1 MAGSDRVAPGSLAE
15 LAERLHWEGEEG
27 LLLQSLAH
35 RSWCAEQEGK
45 ESNERLELLGD
56 AVLGLVV
63 AEELYRDYPHYQ
75 EGAMAQIRAQVVST
89 SSLAAAAQEMG
100 LDELV
105 LLGKGEESSG
115 GRAKASIL
123 ADCFEAVIGACYLQG
138 GLERARAVILR
149 ELSTSMKEAARAP
162 GREDYKTRLQELV
175 TQRFQDAP
183 VYELSEWGPDHSKRF
198 GATVIVAGEVLGYGE
213 GPSKKEAQQR
223 AAQQGWCRL
232 TEGLGLPDAPRGQE
246 ATAEHEGMEEGG
258 A

>member
-1 MAGSDRVAPGSLAE
+1 
-15 LAERLHWEGEEG
+15 
-27 LLLQSLAH
+27 
-35 RSWCAEQEGK
+35 
-45 ESNERLELLGD
+45 
-56 AVLGLVV
+56 
-63 AEELYRDYPHYQ
+63 
-75 EGAMAQIRAQVVST
+75 
-89 SSLAAAAQEMG
+89 MG

>member
-1 MAGSDRVAPGSLAE
+1 MASSDWVASDSLAR

-63 AEELYRDYPHYQ
+63 AEELYRDYPDYQ

-89 SSLAAAAQEMG
+89 SSLAEAAREMG

-138 GLERARAVILR
+138 GLERARAVILN
-149 ELSTSMKEAARAP
+149 ELSQAMREAARAP
-162 GREDYKTRLQELV
+162 GRQDYKTRLQELV
-175 TQRFQDAP
+175 AQRLQDSP

-198 GATVIVAGEVLGYGE
+198 GAKVIVAGKVLGYGE
-213 GPSKKEAQQR
+213 GQSKKEAQQR
-223 AAQQGWCRL
+223 AAQQGWRRL
-232 TEGLGLPDAPRGQE
+232 TESFDGPHAPKQQE
-246 ATAEHEGMEEGG
+246 PIAQRNGMEEGG